1 MSPKTINRVVCSPAS
16 ELQRGRSDHLG
27 FAAMKKLLILALLI
41 AIGVIAARR
50 LREA

>member
-1 MSPKTINRVVCSPAS
+1 
-16 ELQRGRSDHLG
+16 
-27 FAAMKKLLILALLI
+27 MKKLIVLALLV